1 MAQGMLPHVEF
12 AGLRKAIAVAGGCYT
27 LLMAGVAPEELRICL
42 RQNLLTTATVPISN
56 AVLGSGRAL
65 LWCSAA
71 LLGSPG
77 ISWYIPQAEIKQS
90 QSLVEKQQFL
100 HRADY
105 ACVRAV

>member
-12 AGLRKAIAVAGGCYT
+12 AGVRKAIAVAGGCYT

-65 LWCSAA
+65 LGALQLSSAPRVSHGTFPRLKSSRVKA
-71 LLGSPG
+71 L
-77 ISWYIPQAEIKQS
+77 
-90 QSLVEKQQFL
+90 
-100 HRADY
+100 
-105 ACVRAV
+105 